1 MRATVP
7 RGILLRIKV
16 DAQCDKLTVDRR
28 RYVVNLCPDSTRR
41 AQPDFVG
48 DPGLRQVRRVRAG
61 FRQSRRTLSCRVRVR
76 VVDSGVDPG
85 GVRGAIAPASN
96 KKYTWARVSFRPL
109 KVLAELQ
116 KIAPRLHHKSPF

>member
-85 GVRGAIAPASN
+85 GGVRGGGDC
-96 KKYTWARVSFRPL
+96 
-109 KVLAELQ
+109 
-116 KIAPRLHHKSPF
+116 PRLQ